1 MRPGRGVRVGPLA
14 VELGPR
20 LRLLVLHLAV
30 EVLRSLLGQLLEVL
44 GRGQVFG
51 YRGARR
57 KEMVGWRMELSWRRS
72 RLSWR
77 QRWRGR

>member
-1 MRPGRGVRVGPLA
+1 MGALVVK
-14 VELGPR
+14 LGPR

-30 EVLRSLLGQLLEVL
+30 EVLRLRSLLGQLLEVL

-57 KEMVGWRMELSWRRS
+57 KEMVRWRMELSRRRS
-72 RLSWR
+72 RLGWG
-77 QRWRGR
+77 QRRRGC